1 MNHFGRSI
9 GQRGLKIRIMQVNA
23 RKPVVVGVS
32 GASGSLLA
40 STTVD
45 RLLEADVPVVMTV
58 TAAARMVW
66 REEMNESFGAV
77 LERWMDYGT
86 FTYCPIG
93 DLSAPIASGT
103 YPTRGMV
110 VVPCS
115 MATAAAV
122 GHGFADNLLRRA
134 ADVPLKERRPMVVVP
149 RETPLNTVHLENLTK
164 LASMGV
170 TVLPPNPA
178 FYLNQKSVTDVI
190 DFAVART
197 LVALNIYD
205 ALPDDMVYS
214 EPVD

>member
-1 MNHFGRSI
+1 
-9 GQRGLKIRIMQVNA
+9 
-23 RKPVVVGVS
+23 
-32 GASGSLLA
+32 
-40 STTVD
+40 
-45 RLLEADVPVVMTV
+45 
-58 TAAARMVW
+58 
-66 REEMNESFGAV
+66 
-77 LERWMDYGT
+77 MDYGT

-103 YPTRGMV
+103 YATRGMV

-122 GHGFADNLLRRA
+122 AHGFADNLLRRA
-134 ADVPLKERRPMVVVP
+134 ADVTLKERRPMVVVP

>member
-9 GQRGLKIRIMQVNA
+9 GQRGLKIRTMQVNA

-45 RLLEADVPVVMTV
+45 RLLDADVPVVMTA

-66 REEMNESFGAV
+66 REEMNESFGAM
-77 LERWMDYGT
+77 LERWMDYES
-86 FTYCPIG
+86 FTYYPIG

-103 YPTRGMV
+103 YATRGMV

-122 GHGFADNLLRRA
+122 AHGFADNLLRRA
-134 ADVPLKERRPMVVVP
+134 ADVTLKERRPMVVVP

-205 ALPDDMVYS
+205 ALPNDMVYS

>member
-9 GQRGLKIRIMQVNA
+9 GQRGLKIRTMQVNA

-32 GASGSLLA
+32 GACGSLLA

-45 RLLEADVPVVMTV
+45 RLLDADVPVVMTA

-103 YPTRGMV
+103 YATRGMV
-110 VVPCS
+110 VGPCS

-122 GHGFADNLLRRA
+122 AHGFADNLLRRA
-134 ADVPLKERRPMVVVP
+134 ADVTLKERRPMVVVP

>member
-1 MNHFGRSI
+1 
-9 GQRGLKIRIMQVNA
+9 MQVNA

-45 RLLEADVPVVMTV
+45 RLLDADVPVVMTA

-103 YPTRGMV
+103 YATRGMV

-122 GHGFADNLLRRA
+122 AHGFADNLLRRA
-134 ADVPLKERRPMVVVP
+134 ADVTLKERRPMVVAP
-149 RETPLNTVHLENLTK
+149 RETPLNTVHLENLT
-164 LASMGV
+164 
-170 TVLPPNPA
+170 
-178 FYLNQKSVTDVI
+178 
-190 DFAVART
+190 
-197 LVALNIYD
+197 
-205 ALPDDMVYS
+205 
-214 EPVD
+214 

>member
-9 GQRGLKIRIMQVNA
+9 GQRGLKIRTMQVNA

-45 RLLEADVPVVMTV
+45 RLLDADVPVVMTA

-103 YPTRGMV
+103 YATRGMV

-122 GHGFADNLLRRA
+122 AHGFADNLLRRA
-134 ADVPLKERRPMVVVP
+134 ADVTLKERRPMVVVP
-149 RETPLNTVHLENLTK
+149 REPPLNTVHLENLTK

>member
-1 MNHFGRSI
+1 MNQFGRSI
-9 GQRGLKIRIMQVNA
+9 GRRGLKIRTMHVDA

-45 RLLEADVPVVMTV
+45 RLLDADVPVVMTA

-66 REEMNESFGAV
+66 RGEMNESFGAV

-86 FTYCPIG
+86 FTYYPIG

-103 YPTRGMV
+103 YATRGMV

-122 GHGFADNLLRRA
+122 AHGFADNLLRRA
-134 ADVPLKERRPMVVVP
+134 ADVTLKERRPMVVVP

-190 DFAVART
+190 DFTVART
-197 LVALNIYD
+197 LVTLNIYD
-205 ALPDDMVYS
+205 SLPDDMVYS

>member
-9 GQRGLKIRIMQVNA
+9 GQRGLKIRTMQVNA

-32 GASGSLLA
+32 GASGALLA

-45 RLLEADVPVVMTV
+45 RLLDADVPVVMTA

-103 YPTRGMV
+103 YATRGMV

-122 GHGFADNLLRRA
+122 AHGFADNLLRRA
-134 ADVPLKERRPMVVVP
+134 ADVTLKERRPMVVVP

>member
-9 GQRGLKIRIMQVNA
+9 GQRGLKIRTMQVNA

-32 GASGSLLA
+32 GGSGSLLA

-45 RLLEADVPVVMTV
+45 RLLDADVPVVMTA

-103 YPTRGMV
+103 YATRGMV
-110 VVPCS
+110 VGPCS

-122 GHGFADNLLRRA
+122 AHGFADNLLRRA
-134 ADVPLKERRPMVVVP
+134 ADVTLKERRPMVVVP

>member
-9 GQRGLKIRIMQVNA
+9 GQRGLKIRTMQVNA

-45 RLLEADVPVVMTV
+45 RLLDADVPVVMTA

-103 YPTRGMV
+103 YATRGMV

-122 GHGFADNLLRRA
+122 AHGFADNLLRRA
-134 ADVPLKERRPMVVVP
+134 ADVTLKERRPMVVVP

-178 FYLNQKSVTDVI
+178 FYLNQKSVNDVI
-190 DFAVART
+190 DFTVART